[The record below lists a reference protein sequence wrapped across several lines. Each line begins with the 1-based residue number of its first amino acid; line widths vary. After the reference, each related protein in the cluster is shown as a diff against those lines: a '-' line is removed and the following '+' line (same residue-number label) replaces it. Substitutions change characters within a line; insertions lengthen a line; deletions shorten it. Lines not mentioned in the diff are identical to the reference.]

1 MAEINLNTIFSD
13 ITYSGN
19 RRACVEN
26 SDQQIAQAI
35 NERMQ
40 TSSRQFTTMMERSYR
55 KSALFHF
62 TK

>member
-1 MAEINLNTIFSD
+1 MEAINLNNIFSD
-13 ITYSGN
+13 TPISGN
-19 RRACVEN
+19 RRLCVEK
-26 SDQQIAQAI
+26 SDQKIAQAI

-40 TSSRQFTTMMERSYR
+40 TSSRQFTRMKEISYR